1 MANRH
6 PSQRGTRRVLF
17 AIQSARRPMFSGAAR
32 TASGPVGPWHGSVPV
47 SPFRAFPIGTARL
60 KTRAN
65 TRTSRRNPFIL
76 HTLLPPAQ
84 AVGGQ
89 FTPARI
95 SADSLNS
102 PPSCLHHGPQRDK
115 ERKSTVAALRFPPGR
130 SALTGLLF
138 ECSTSNRYLA
148 MREASLSIGRA
159 ATPHCMSGHLYSL
172 CFAAR
177 CRVQKDTG

>member
-1 MANRH
+1 MCFLRSNLPAAQC
-6 PSQRGTRRVLF
+6 SAEQR
-17 AIQSARRPMFSGAAR
+17 ARLAAR
-32 TASGPVGPWHGSVPV
+32 SALGKAASGFTFSCFAHRNRPSGD
-47 SPFRAFPIGTARL
+47 
-60 KTRAN
+60 RAN

-95 SADSLNS
+95 SADSLNR

-148 MREASLSIGRA
+148 LREASLSIGRA
-159 ATPHCMSGHLYSL
+159 ATPHCMSGPLYSL

-177 CRVQKDTG
+177 CRVQKETG